1 VIEFTQTPNQEK
13 VFAMKNKITAI
24 IIALGSAIF
33 TAPAHAQI
41 TGIPATV
48 GVNVTV
54 PEILYLRTVSTIN
67 VTLTPADLGVAGL
80 TASGS
85 GFYSS
90 NQAGTADT
98 TPATTLNSNSPFTT
112 ATAATKTIA
121 DVYVVWSNSPRAG
134 GVNIT
139 VAKPAGADPGNG
151 TDTVPMTVD
160 AASNITGATANG
172 LIDPVTGTGVG
183 SVVLAFDA
191 SDVDA
196 GTYSTGGQITITAAA
211 P

>member
-1 VIEFTQTPNQEK
+1 
-13 VFAMKNKITAI
+13 MKNKIAAI
-24 IIALGSAIF
+24 VVALGSAIF
-33 TAPAHAQI
+33 AAPAHAQI
-41 TGIPATV
+41 TGTPATV
-48 GVNVTV
+48 NVNVTV

-67 VTLTPADLGVAGL
+67 VTLTPTDLGVAGL
-80 TASGS
+80 TSSGS
-85 GFYSS
+85 GFYGSG
-90 NQAGTADT
+90 QAGTADT
-98 TPATTLNSNSPFTT
+98 TPNSTLDPNSPFTT
-112 ATAATKTIA
+112 AGAATKTIA

-134 GVNIT
+134 GVNIA
-139 VAKPAGADPGNG
+139 VAKPAGADPANAGG
-151 TDTVPMTVD
+151 DTVPMTVD

-172 LIDPVTGTGVG
+172 LIDPVSGTGVG